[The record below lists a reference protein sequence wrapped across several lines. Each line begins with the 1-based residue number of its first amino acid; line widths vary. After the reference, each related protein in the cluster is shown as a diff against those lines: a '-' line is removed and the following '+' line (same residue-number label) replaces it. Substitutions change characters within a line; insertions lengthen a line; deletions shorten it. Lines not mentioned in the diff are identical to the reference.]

1 MRLIKVDKKSK
12 YANDIKNIYLSS
24 FPECE
29 RIGFEEL
36 INCKFPNSTVL
47 GVFDKQ
53 TLIGFTFVSLFG
65 KFAYIVYLAIDK
77 NQKNKG
83 FGTMVLTELSNFY
96 SNYTQVLCVEK
107 PLSKGDLQTRRI
119 GFYKRNGF
127 NLANFEFDFDGQNY
141 YSMYK
146 GSFNEQEFKNFLL
159 VCFPA
164 CSNFKT
170 ITIM

>member
-65 KFAYIVYLAIDK
+65 KFIFISPCYNIFALLYLIF
-77 NQKNKG
+77 QKKERG
-83 FGTMVLTELSNFY
+83 F
-96 SNYTQVLCVEK
+96 CK
-107 PLSKGDLQTRRI
+107 K
-119 GFYKRNGF
+119 
-127 NLANFEFDFDGQNY
+127 
-141 YSMYK
+141 
-146 GSFNEQEFKNFLL
+146 
-159 VCFPA
+159 
-164 CSNFKT
+164 
-170 ITIM
+170 